1 MDEASTEHRYA
12 YKAHDCSA
20 RVVMCTD
27 LQFGCKQIE
36 FGGDSWQI
44 RRSSKGLVCFALDCE
59 VVGGALAG
67 KVHSC
72 AQV

>member
-1 MDEASTEHRYA
+1 
-12 YKAHDCSA
+12 
-20 RVVMCTD
+20 MCTD